1 MLFDHCAECQR
12 CCIVETGYPPLE
24 VTLTETEVSKIGSV
38 CIETSC
44 KHLGPGGCT
53 MGESKPFACSLY
65 PLSFNPQSRRFLFD
79 GECPIMPTYID
90 QLHDDK
96 SEASQHLKAIKKE
109 VVRLEKLDPDFLAK
123 NHVVDVDYF
132 DLIEL
137 PLKSSLR
144 GYRK

>member
-44 KHLGPGGCT
+44 KHLGPSGCT
-53 MGESKPFACSLY
+53 MGEAKPFACSLY

-79 GECPIMPTYID
+79 GECPIMPTYIE
-90 QLHDDK
+90 QLRDEK
-96 SEASQHLKAIKKE
+96 SEASRHLKAIKKE

-123 NHVVDVDYF
+123 NHDVDIDYF

-137 PLKSSLR
+137 PLKSSLQ
-144 GYRK
+144 GHRK